1 MSRHSRSPSAS
12 GNLAGRWF
20 LALLGLS
27 LALIG
32 GLFVWL
38 MARSYLRAREMRSW
52 PEVPCTILTSEVEEK
67 RHDENSPMEFRHDL
81 TFGYQWQGTART
93 GDHLTLRGGAWSS
106 SRETVEKRA
115 AEFPVGTTT
124 TCRVN
129 PASPD
134 LAVIKMDSL
143 APGYSIWFPALFV
156 IGGLGISL
164 RALIRKPD

>member
-1 MSRHSRSPSAS
+1 MRRPPSFSSQNRRASPASPHMPRHSRPPSAS

-38 MARSYLRAREMRSW
+38 MARSYLRARDMRSW

-81 TFGYQWQGTART
+81 TFGYQWQDTART
-93 GDHLTLRGGAWSS
+93 GDHLTL
-106 SRETVEKRA
+106 
-115 AEFPVGTTT
+115 
-124 TCRVN
+124 
-129 PASPD
+129 
-134 LAVIKMDSL
+134 
-143 APGYSIWFPALFV
+143 
-156 IGGLGISL
+156 
-164 RALIRKPD
+164 